1 MSESGQTGYVALTS
15 DMYFTCSS
23 GLAPAKMYPTQN
35 NHGTKDKFYY
45 LVKDDTATQQLG
57 DFCCRWTVVLAA
69 AIAAAGI
76 VTGGAA
82 LVVLAAVAI
91 AASAA
96 LCGGLAA
103 PFRKWIGY
111 STLNAYGRRD
121 AYSLTSKCQM
131 MCPIGGTIT
140 YSPGITSTWQ
150 ALIYTARNTGWACLE
165 GAMLGKLG
173 SAGFGA
179 FAGTATPAMSTALMN
194 FAFLNVSARALAAG
208 DQVVFEGM
216 LRNGKDFSETGDEA
230 VSGLTIFEQPFIQIW
245 KKATGE
251 SAQPLNWQDFYYAG
265 LSLVGNKAMYESA
278 RTNPNIAAAIYRQ
291 GAQLGNALK
300 NGKLFERV
308 SLEGR
313 FGLESI
319 YDNPVW
325 RALWE
330 QAKENLRN
338 SETRAGEHL
347 RNYEN
352 GNRGKIDPNNNKSPS
367 YERKAFDAVRDE
379 FKKLAE
385 QSGEELPGG
394 PIHHNNWPIEKYSD
408 HATDPKNLYPTE
420 PRSTTQNQHMDIHR
434 ETTGGSHPTRDP
446 ISPKNEKPLYD
457 NNPRP
462 YNDNDND

>member
-1 MSESGQTGYVALTS
+1 MSESEQTGYVALTS

-23 GLAPAKMYPTQN
+23 GLAPAKMYPTQQ

-57 DFCCRWTVVLAA
+57 DFCCRWTLVLAA

-82 LVVLAAVAI
+82 LLVLVAVAV

-103 PFRKWIGY
+103 PFRKWVGY
-111 STLNAYGRRD
+111 STFNAYGRKD

-131 MCPIGGTIT
+131 SCPIGGTVT
-140 YSPGITSTWQ
+140 YAEGITSTWQ

-179 FAGTATPAMSTALMN
+179 FAGTATPAMSTALIN
-194 FAFLNVSARALAAG
+194 FAFLNVSARGLAAG

-216 LRNGKDFSETGDEA
+216 LRNGKGFMETGDEA
-230 VSGLTIFEQPFIQIW
+230 ISGLTIFEQPFIQIW

-251 SAQPLNWQDFYYAG
+251 NPQPMNWQDFYYAG
-265 LSLVGNKAMYESA
+265 LSLVGTRAMHESA
-278 RTNPNIAAAIYRQ
+278 RTNPNIAVGIYKQ
-291 GAQLGNALK
+291 GAQFGNALK

-308 SLEGR
+308 TLER
-313 FGLESI
+313 QFGLESI

-330 QAKENLRN
+330 QAKENKRNTGQENAFTRYEQNMRNNRPMSNTELRN
-338 SETRAGEHL
+338 AFST
-347 RNYEN
+347 
-352 GNRGKIDPNNNKSPS
+352 I
-367 YERKAFDAVRDE
+367 ERE
-379 FKKLAE
+379 FKKQAAE
-385 QSGEELPGG
+385 QGVELPEG
-394 PIHHNNWPIEKYSD
+394 PIHHNNWPLQRYPE

-420 PRSTTQNQHMDIHR
+420 NTNQHLNEIHPQ
-434 ETTGGSHPTRDP
+434 TTEGPHPTRDP
-446 ISPKNEKPLYD
+446 VSPTHEKPLYEYK
-457 NNPRP
+457 PKP
-462 YNDNDND
+462 IEDNDLD